1 MTIQEILDLGKMG
14 YTKEDIEKMGEDKQE
29 PQKQEPQKQ
38 EPQKQ
43 EPQKQEPQKQ
53 EPQKQEPQKQEPQ
66 KQEPQKQKDLD
77 NIAQLTESIN
87 SLIASIQTAN
97 ILKTNNHSGEDE
109 SAEEILGSII
119 MPPLKK
125 GEKTK

>member
-14 YTKEDIEKMGEDKQE
+14 YTKEDIEKMSEDKQE

-43 EPQKQEPQKQ
+43 EPQKQEP
-53 EPQKQEPQKQEPQ
+53 
-66 KQEPQKQKDLD
+66 QKDLD

-109 SAEEILGSII
+109 SSEEILGSII

>member
-14 YTKEDIEKMGEDKQE
+14 YTKEDIEKMGED
-29 PQKQEPQKQ
+29 KQ

>member
-1 MTIQEILDLGKMG
+1 MKMTIQEILDLGKMG
-14 YTKEDIEKMGEDKQE
+14 YTKDDIEKMDDKKQE
-29 PQKQEPQKQ
+29 PEKKEPEKK
-38 EPQKQ
+38 EPEKKDP
-43 EPQKQEPQKQ
+43 EPV
-53 EPQKQEPQKQEPQ
+53 
-66 KQEPQKQKDLD
+66 KQKDLD
-77 NIAQLTESIN
+77 NIAQLTDSIN

>member
-14 YTKEDIEKMGEDKQE
+14 YTKEDIEKMGDEKQE
-29 PQKQEPQKQ
+29 PEKKEPEKQEPEKK
-38 EPQKQ
+38 EPEKK
-43 EPQKQEPQKQ
+43 EPEKKDPEPGNV
-53 EPQKQEPQKQEPQ
+53 
-66 KQEPQKQKDLD
+66 DT
-77 NIAQLTESIN
+77 IAQLTESIN

>member
-1 MTIQEILDLGKMG
+1 MTIQEILNLGKMG
-14 YTKEDIEKMGEDKQE
+14 YTKEDIEKLGDEKQE
-29 PQKQEPQKQ
+29 PEKKEPEKQEPEKKEPEKQ
-38 EPQKQ
+38 ESEKKDP
-43 EPQKQEPQKQ
+43 EPV
-53 EPQKQEPQKQEPQ
+53 
-66 KQEPQKQKDLD
+66 KQKDLD

>member
-14 YTKEDIEKMGEDKQE
+14 YTKEDIEKMGDEKQE
-29 PQKQEPQKQ
+29 PQKKEPEKQ
-38 EPQKQ
+38 EPEKK
-43 EPQKQEPQKQ
+43 EPEKKEPEKKDP
-53 EPQKQEPQKQEPQ
+53 EPG
-66 KQEPQKQKDLD
+66 KQKDLD

>member
-14 YTKEDIEKMGEDKQE
+14 YTKEDIEKMGDEKQE
-29 PQKQEPQKQ
+29 PEKQEPEKKEPEKQ
-38 EPQKQ
+38 EPEKK
-43 EPQKQEPQKQ
+43 EPEKKDPEPV
-53 EPQKQEPQKQEPQ
+53 
-66 KQEPQKQKDLD
+66 KQKDLD

>member
-1 MTIQEILDLGKMG
+1 MKMTIQEILDLGKMG
-14 YTKEDIEKMGEDKQE
+14 YTKDDIEKMDDKKQE
-29 PQKQEPQKQ
+29 PEKKEPEKKDP
-38 EPQKQ
+38 EPV
-43 EPQKQEPQKQ
+43 
-53 EPQKQEPQKQEPQ
+53 
-66 KQEPQKQKDLD
+66 KQKDLD
-77 NIAQLTESIN
+77 NIAQLTDSIN

>member
-14 YTKEDIEKMGEDKQE
+14 YTKEDIEKMGDEKQE
-29 PQKQEPQKQ
+29 PQKQEP
-38 EPQKQ
+38 
-43 EPQKQEPQKQ
+43 
-53 EPQKQEPQKQEPQ
+53 
-66 KQEPQKQKDLD
+66 QKDLD

-97 ILKTNNHSGEDE
+97 ILKTNNHSGDDE

>member
-1 MTIQEILDLGKMG
+1 MKMTIQEILDLGKMG
-14 YTKEDIEKMGEDKQE
+14 YTKDDIEKMDDKKQE
-29 PQKQEPQKQ
+29 PEKKEPEKK
-38 EPQKQ
+38 EPEKK
-43 EPQKQEPQKQ
+43 EPEKKDPEPV
-53 EPQKQEPQKQEPQ
+53 
-66 KQEPQKQKDLD
+66 KQKDLD
-77 NIAQLTESIN
+77 NIAQLTDSIN

>member
-14 YTKEDIEKMGEDKQE
+14 YTKEDIEKMGDEKQE
-29 PQKQEPQKQ
+29 PQKQEPEKK
-38 EPQKQ
+38 EPEKK
-43 EPQKQEPQKQ
+43 EPEKKDPEPGNA
-53 EPQKQEPQKQEPQ
+53 
-66 KQEPQKQKDLD
+66 DT
-77 NIAQLTESIN
+77 IAQLTESIN

>member
-14 YTKEDIEKMGEDKQE
+14 YTKDDIEKMDDKKQE
-29 PQKQEPQKQ
+29 PEKKEPEKK
-38 EPQKQ
+38 EPEKKDP
-43 EPQKQEPQKQ
+43 EPV
-53 EPQKQEPQKQEPQ
+53 
-66 KQEPQKQKDLD
+66 KQKDLD
-77 NIAQLTESIN
+77 NIAQLTDSIN

>member
-14 YTKEDIEKMGEDKQE
+14 YTKEDIEKMSEDKQE
-29 PQKQEPQKQ
+29 PQKQEPEKK
-38 EPQKQ
+38 EPEKK
-43 EPQKQEPQKQ
+43 EPEKKEPEKK
-53 EPQKQEPQKQEPQ
+53 EPEKKEPEKG
-66 KQEPQKQKDLD
+66 DVSNAAGID
-77 NIAQLTESIN
+77 QLTESIN
-87 SLIASIQTAN
+87 ALIKSIQAGN
-97 ILKTNNHSGEDE
+97 IIKSNNHSGEDE